1 MAPGADKRLF
11 FDPPGAIGLVDPEP
25 VLLVQFN
32 EQDTATRPK
41 DAHGVMQDFD
51 IASYGLFTTNVMPD
65 AVDGVLGR
73 ARQFDGS
80 TMGLDARD
88 LESGATLLTR
98 DCSIQVVL
106 TWDAAAQDLQGSAG
120 VIASRGLGSSSAEGV
135 CYCIQLAVVDAPS
148 YTASFQW
155 VWQDVGGTTH
165 VQTGE
170 NVTLPPGQFT
180 MLTATRRWVSPTEVV
195 LRYYVGDLLL
205 GEVTSTD
212 GSIGGGTT
220 GRFQIGYRSEGSPGF
235 YFAGAI
241 DELLVVGRE
250 LTHEEIE
257 NTWLRITSYQPLG
270 VQLFTEM
277 HDPGFPLPLDP
288 ASDPQLETRLIGQ
301 GLGYAAAAIE
311 NFRANALPGR
321 SYGQVL
327 VDWETVVR
335 VTPAPSSGIDEQRAR
350 VVARMRQRRGVSIGG
365 LEDALVGLLG
375 GASNDDLEFLAF
387 TNDVEDDFTTLN
399 LLRWDVTPAASFTA
413 VAGSAHAAPGAG
425 TFLMNGTTR
434 NWVTCTQDIGGDGRT
449 AHHFAKLAFTTPRS
463 TSEVGIYF
471 GERTQGNYLLL
482 GLRDNAGTFVIVTES
497 FQHNV
502 SQGLVTRATLGANP
516 AALWLH
522 LYQTDTQGTWKA
534 AWSITSAS
542 AGFTTSGNITH
553 PTLQNLSGLYLRSTG
568 AIAAPVADFDSSRTR
583 APFGTRSFDAYVLLD
598 SALGFTPDVDGAH
611 SVIQA
616 IKHAYTEGTFI
627 TSRELLCDTPFGCD
641 RGPMGGI

>member
-98 DCSIQVVL
+98 DCSIQAVL
-106 TWDAAAQDLQGSAG
+106 TWDAAVQDLEGSAG
-120 VIASRGLGSSSAEGV
+120 VIASRGLGNSSAEGV

-165 VQTGE
+165 VQAGAD
-170 NVTLPPGQFT
+170 VVLPPGQFT

-195 LRYYVGDLLL
+195 LRYYVGDILL

-250 LTHEEIE
+250 LTLEEIE

-288 ASDPQLETRLIGQ
+288 AADAQLETRMIGQ
-301 GLGYAAAAIE
+301 GLGYAASAIE

-321 SYGQVL
+321 AYGQVL
-327 VDWETVVR
+327 ADWETTVR

-375 GASNDDLEFLAF
+375 GATNDDLEFLALSAQWQ
-387 TNDVEDDFTTLN
+387 DDFNTIEAE
-399 LLRWDVTPAASFTA
+399 RWLVLPAASFVVSSAKARASVTGDLTVSYA
-413 VAGSAHAAPGAG
+413 SRGWKTMSTPVQSTLGVHLLSEVTIVTPQSGLEAGVYFGGSSSGNYILLGIRDTAG
-425 TFLMNGTTR
+425 TFSVVSERFL
-434 NWVTCTQDIGGDGRT
+434 NW
-449 AHHFAKLAFTTPRS
+449 
-463 TSEVGIYF
+463 
-471 GERTQGNYLLL
+471 
-482 GLRDNAGTFVIVTES
+482 
-497 FQHNV
+497 V
-502 SQGLVTRATLGANP
+502 SQGVTTHATLGGNP
-516 AALWLH
+516 AAIWLH
-522 LYQTDTQGTWKA
+522 LQQPDIGSWLA
-534 AWSITSAS
+534 SWSVSTR
-542 AGFTTSGNITH
+542 TTGYSSSSPISHPGDAIWGGN
-553 PTLQNLSGLYLRSTG
+553 YVRSTASIG
-568 AIAAPVADFDSSRTR
+568 AAVVDFNNTTL
-583 APFGTRSFDAYVLLD
+583 AVPNGTRSFNAYVFLD
-598 SALGFTPDVDGAH
+598 RDLGFSPDAAGAQ
-611 SVIQA
+611 SVILA
-616 IKHAYTEGTFI
+616 IKHAYTQAAFI
-627 TSRELLCDTPFGCD
+627 QSKSFLLGDQISGLGVD
-641 RGPMGGI
+641 PMGAL